1 MAFPN
6 NLTNAVDGVTD
17 VLADHLNNLE
27 AKVGI
32 DGSLVT
38 TSLDYLLKNSASVD
52 PGHKHTISA
61 LSSLAANSLVGNN
74 TGVPATPLALSAAQV
89 KTLLAIAQADV
100 SGLTTA
106 SSPTFAALTAA
117 SLTSAGALG
126 LNAGGSNQNVT
137 LTPSGTGY
145 TVLNGQVGVGIT
157 TPTAKL
163 HIRSTGAI
171 YYGTP
176 TLRINESSN
185 RATVFIESET
195 DNPIDQFYRVNNQN
209 TFNYAIRASNE
220 SYVHRLYRYATGD
233 STPSVA
239 WEISRATGNMSIG
252 PDAADSSIRLLV
264 TASDASNTFPGAASV
279 RIRNTDAGN
288 FGRMAS
294 LMLGSSAGIA
304 GVYDNY
310 NAINGGGH
318 ILTFYT
324 KDSATEANPSEKM
337 RLTKSGWLG
346 IRNTAPAAVL
356 EVGSPTY
363 STNIDAYI
371 TARGANSLRSNLI
384 FRVLDSGGANAGGT
398 VGSNGGGLFLSGNTA
413 VSTHLTINSSG
424 QVGIGTQS
432 PNAAALMH
440 LSSTTM
446 GFLPP
451 VMTTTQKTAISSP
464 PAGLV
469 VYDSTLN
476 KLCLY
481 TGSAW
486 QTVTSA

>member
-117 SLTSAGALG
+117 SLTSTGTLG

-145 TVLNGQVGVGIT
+145 TVLKGQVGVGIT
-157 TPTAKL
+157 APTSKL

-176 TLRINESSN
+176 TLRINDSSN

-209 TFNYAIRASNE
+209 TFN
-220 SYVHRLYRYATGD
+220 
-233 STPSVA
+233 
-239 WEISRATGNMSIG
+239 
-252 PDAADSSIRLLV
+252 
-264 TASDASNTFPGAASV
+264 
-279 RIRNTDAGN
+279 
-288 FGRMAS
+288 
-294 LMLGSSAGIA
+294 
-304 GVYDNY
+304 
-310 NAINGGGH
+310 
-318 ILTFYT
+318 
-324 KDSATEANPSEKM
+324 
-337 RLTKSGWLG
+337 
-346 IRNTAPAAVL
+346 
-356 EVGSPTY
+356 
-363 STNIDAYI
+363 
-371 TARGANSLRSNLI
+371 
-384 FRVLDSGGANAGGT
+384 
-398 VGSNGGGLFLSGNTA
+398 
-413 VSTHLTINSSG
+413 
-424 QVGIGTQS
+424 
-432 PNAAALMH
+432 
-440 LSSTTM
+440 
-446 GFLPP
+446 
-451 VMTTTQKTAISSP
+451 
-464 PAGLV
+464 
-469 VYDSTLN
+469 
-476 KLCLY
+476 
-481 TGSAW
+481 
-486 QTVTSA
+486 